1 MRRISV
7 RKTSELIWQDTQHQ
21 TLFELIDQLKTIETG
36 LDIFTK
42 LTYYAESHFSLE
54 ESYMLKLNY
63 PRTEE
68 HIRAHNKF
76 REELKAMTLD
86 QHQFDEQV
94 RESIS
99 LFLREWLT
107 RHIFGI
113 DKDFEAFVL
122 NSDYK

>member
-1 MRRISV
+1 V
-7 RKTSELIWQDTQHQ
+7 RNTSELIWQDAQHQ
-21 TLFELIDQLKTIETG
+21 TLFELIDQLKTIESG
-36 LDIFTK
+36 FEIFTK
-42 LTYYAESHFSLE
+42 LNDYAESHFAIE
-54 ESYMLKLNY
+54 EQYMLKLNY
-63 PRTEE
+63 PRTKE

-86 QHQFDEQV
+86 QHKFDEQV
-94 RESIS
+94 RASIS

-122 NSDYK
+122 QSDYK